1 MDITFGVPVPEEDEG
16 QPAPEPIV
24 RSPRLTIRAFRP
36 SDAAALQRQ
45 ADDADVSHTLSDHFP
60 FPYTMADAEQ
70 YLKIARPED
79 GDYAIFRRSDAGGD
93 DVFVGGIKLKRLP
106 DVYARGAEVGY
117 WIGREHWGRGLASE
131 AVVAFCKFFSFSS
144 YKLNTLIDI
153 PKGTNKNHIA
163 ARWAFESHP
172 DVHRLESL
180 VYANNPA
187 SSRVLE
193 KAGFTHEGT
202 RRRAACKRGEII
214 DVRVYGLLRDEYEDN
229 TKAV

>member
-131 AVVAFCKFFSFSS
+131 AVVAFS
-144 YKLNTLIDI
+144 
-153 PKGTNKNHIA
+153 
-163 ARWAFESHP
+163 RWAFESHP